1 MAKRFILGFSKYSA
15 LIIILLIIG
24 IPLVWI
30 ISIGFRTQN
39 EVLDI
44 LPTQFTT
51 INYPNA
57 INELNSWGGLSFV
70 RMFGNSFL
78 VTTAS
83 LIGIL
88 IVSSLVAFA
97 FSNYSFKFKEP
108 LFIVFLLGMLIPA
121 QVLLIPVFFLM
132 KNLNLL
138 GTYFTLI
145 LPYIAFNFPLGV
157 LILRSFFE
165 KIPLEIK
172 EAAKIDGASDFRVF
186 LRIILPLSRPALATL
201 TIFSFM
207 AVWNEF
213 LFALV
218 FIRNDSMQTIPLIL
232 SRMGISRYGVDYGVY
247 GAFIT
252 MTIIPMLIIFLIF
265 QRWFIAGLSAG
276 AVKG

>member
-1 MAKRFILGFSKYSA
+1 MIKKFFLGFSKYSLLA
-15 LIIILLIIG
+15 LILVIVG

-30 ISIGFRTQN
+30 ISIAFRYPD

-44 LPTQFTT
+44 LPTKFTLT
-51 INYPNA
+51 NFPNA
-57 INELNSWGGLSFV
+57 ILELNTWGGLSFI
-70 RMFGNSFL
+70 RMFGNSIL
-78 VTTAS
+78 VTS
-83 LIGIL
+83 ISIIGIL
-88 IVSSLVAFA
+88 IISSLVAFA

-108 LFIVFLLGMLIPA
+108 LFILFLLGMLIPA
-121 QVLLIPVFFLM
+121 QVLLIPLFFLM
-132 KNLNLL
+132 KNLQLM

-145 LPYIAFNFPLGV
+145 LPYIAFGFPLGV

-165 KIPLEIK
+165 KIPIEIK
-172 EAAKIDGASDFRVF
+172 EAAKIDGATDFKVF
-186 LRIILPLSRPALATL
+186 MKIVLPLSRPALATL
-201 TIFSFM
+201 TILSFM

-218 FIRNDSMQTIPLIL
+218 FIRDDSMQTIPLIL
-232 SRMGISRYGVDYGVY
+232 SRVGQSRYGIDYGVY

-252 MTIIPMLIIFLIF
+252 LTIIPVLIIFIIF

>member
-1 MAKRFILGFSKYSA
+1 
-15 LIIILLIIG
+15 
-24 IPLVWI
+24 
-30 ISIGFRTQN
+30 
-39 EVLDI
+39 
-44 LPTQFTT
+44 
-51 INYPNA
+51 
-57 INELNSWGGLSFV
+57 
-70 RMFGNSFL
+70 
-78 VTTAS
+78 
-83 LIGIL
+83 
-88 IVSSLVAFA
+88 
-97 FSNYSFKFKEP
+97 
-108 LFIVFLLGMLIPA
+108 
-121 QVLLIPVFFLM
+121 M
-132 KNLNLL
+132 KNLKLL

-165 KIPLEIK
+165 KIPIEIK

-201 TIFSFM
+201 TILSFM

-218 FIRNDSMQTIPLIL
+218 FIRDNSMQTIPLIL

-252 MTIIPMLIIFLIF
+252 MTMIPMLIIFLIF